1 MYPRTAAFLSSAAGP
16 PKLNTA
22 LVCHRARPSS
32 VHRLIKRARPSHHRV
47 SAFVPPRPRPIRPTE
62 STHSRFARPPR
73 PRRTIERV
81 RVLARASPPHRAH
94 HHAPRA
100 SRDALARRARSSR
113 ERIRR
118 PRASDDSH
126 RTRRRRRRRHRLASA
141 RVASVEISSLARSSI
156 VVVGRRDVGRRRR
169 VAPSRRVDDRRSIE
183 SNRPR
188 RVRAVGRS
196 IDRSM
201 FASSKNKSTRRRSIF
216 VSIDASS
223 IVSNRRRRS
232 TVGPPRARIRDDDD
246 APRGADSPT
255 RARDGEE
262 KRQGG
267 DERAERR
274 AGGHAD
280 GVGAADDG
288 ARARGPLRKTPSRGR
303 RRLRIAN
310 E

>member
-32 VHRLIKRARPSHHRV
+32 VHRLIERARPSHHRV

-62 STHSRFARPPR
+62 STHSRFARAPR

-126 RTRRRRRRRHRLASA
+126 RTRRRRRRRRHRLASV

-156 VVVGRRDVGRRRR
+156 VVVGRREVRRRRR
-169 VAPSRRVDDRRSIE
+169 VAPSRRRSTIDRIELNRRS
-183 SNRPR
+183 
-188 RVRAVGRS
+188 VGRS
-196 IDRSM
+196 IDVR
-201 FASSKNKSTRRRSIF
+201 
-216 VSIDASS
+216 V
-223 IVSNRRRRS
+223 V
-232 TVGPPRARIRDDDD
+232 
-246 APRGADSPT
+246 
-255 RARDGEE
+255 E
-262 KRQGG
+262 K
-267 DERAERR
+267 
-274 AGGHAD
+274 
-280 GVGAADDG
+280 
-288 ARARGPLRKTPSRGR
+288 
-303 RRLRIAN
+303 
-310 E
+310 